1 MNKGNILF
9 ILHSHLPYVRHPD
22 YEEFM
27 EERWLFE
34 AITET
39 YIPLI
44 RMFKKLE
51 KKGIDFKLTMSLSPT
66 LIEMLNS
73 IDLQEKYIRYL
84 KKIIELSEKEYETTK
99 DEELIKHKMADYY
112 RNNFKEILEIF
123 EKHYKKN
130 IINAFKEYE
139 EKGYL
144 ELITTAATHAV
155 LPIYSEYPEIIKMQ
169 IKYGLETFKKY
180 FGHSPQGFWLPELGY
195 FEGLDSY
202 LKEYGI
208 KYFFVEKQ
216 GLIYGNPYPIYNVY
230 NPIITP
236 DNVFVFARD
245 KENNTEIF
253 DTETGYLTDPRYRE
267 FYRDIGFDRDY
278 EYIKD
283 YIDKSGVRCNTG
295 IKYYKITGK
304 DKELFDKMLYDI
316 DEAYAAV
323 KEDAED
329 FVQKRLK
336 QIKKI
341 NEEIPDLK
349 EPILTYAFDT
359 EFFGHWWYEGIMFL
373 EKVIEN
379 VYNHKEIELKKPEEI
394 LNEMENVQVVSP
406 TKSSWGINGYFEE
419 WINGNNDWIYPA
431 IYEMIEVLKS
441 KINKLWEKQEKDII
455 SLMIRELMLAQSSD
469 WAFIIS
475 SGTTVEY
482 AVNRIKTHVKRFFEL
497 NAMLESGKIEKNK
510 LKYYM
515 WVDKIFENI
524 DYSVIK

>member
-1 MNKGNILF
+1 MNNGNIIF
-9 ILHSHLPYVRHPD
+9 VLHSHLPYVRHPD

-44 RMFKKLE
+44 RVFQNLE
-51 KKGIDFKLTMSLSPT
+51 KKGIKFKLVMSFSPT

-73 IDLQEKYIRYL
+73 MDLQEKYVRYL
-84 KKIIELSEKEYETTK
+84 KKIIELSEKEYERTK

-112 RNNFKEILEIF
+112 KNNFKEILEIF
-123 EKHYKKN
+123 EKMYNKN
-130 IINAFKEYE
+130 ILDAFKEYY

-144 ELITTAATHAV
+144 ELITTSATHAV
-155 LPIYSEYPEIIKMQ
+155 LPIYSEYPEIVKLQ
-169 IKYGLETFKKY
+169 IKYGLETFKKA
-180 FGHSPQGFWLPELGY
+180 FGFYPKGFWLPELGY
-195 FEGLDSY
+195 YEGLDIY
-202 LKEYGI
+202 LNQYEIEYT
-208 KYFFVEKQ
+208 FVEKN

-230 NPIITP
+230 NPVIT
-236 DNVFVFARD
+236 NSSIFVFSRD
-245 KENNTEIF
+245 KDNNIEIF
-253 DTETGYLTDPRYRE
+253 DTEFGYLNDPRYRE
-267 FYRDIGFDRDY
+267 FYRDIGFDREY

-295 IKYYKITGK
+295 IKYHKITGK

-316 DEAYAAV
+316 DEAYTAV
-323 KEDAED
+323 KSNAED

-336 QIKKI
+336 QLKEL
-341 NEEIPDLK
+341 NVEYPDL
-349 EPILTYAFDT
+349 EPTMVYAFDT

-373 EKVIEN
+373 EKVIEK
-379 VYNHKEIELKKPEEI
+379 VYNTEELKLENPKNILKRVEE
-394 LNEMENVQVVSP
+394 VQIVNPSRS
-406 TKSSWGINGYFEE
+406 TWGINGFFEE

-431 IYEMIEVLKS
+431 IYEMIEILKV
-441 KINKLWEKQEKDII
+441 KMNKKYSDVEKNII
-455 SLMIRELMLAQSSD
+455 SLMIKELMLAQSSD
-469 WAFIIS
+469 WVFIIS

-524 DYSVIK
+524 DYNDVTM

>member
-1 MNKGNILF
+1 MNRGKIMF
-9 ILHSHLPYVRHPD
+9 VLHSHLPYVRHPD

-39 YIPLI
+39 YVPLI

-51 KKGIDFKLTMSLSPT
+51 RKEIDFKLVMSFSPT
-66 LIEMLNS
+66 LMEMLNS

-84 KKIIELSEKEYETTK
+84 KKIIELSEKEYERTK

-123 EKHYKKN
+123 EKDYNKN
-130 IINAFKEYE
+130 ILNAFKEYK

-155 LPIYSEYPEIIKMQ
+155 LPLYSEYPEIIRMQ
-169 IKYGLETFKKY
+169 IKYGLETFKKV
-180 FGHSPQGFWLPELGY
+180 FGDYPEGFWLPEMGY

-202 LKEYGI
+202 LKEFDI

-216 GLIYGNPYPIYNVY
+216 GLIYGNPYPIYNTF
-230 NPIITP
+230 NPAITNS
-236 DNVFVFARD
+236 NVFVFSRD
-245 KENNTEIF
+245 KENNIEIF
-253 DTETGYLTDPRYRE
+253 DTESGYLNDPRYRE

-304 DKELFDKMLYDI
+304 DKELFDKLLYDI

-323 KEDAED
+323 KEDAAN
-329 FVQKRLK
+329 FVQKKLNQLR
-336 QIKKI
+336 
-341 NEEIPDLK
+341 DLK
-349 EPILTYAFDT
+349 KEYPELSPIMVYTFDT
-359 EFFGHWWYEGIMFL
+359 EFFGHWWYEGILFL
-373 EKVIEN
+373 EKVIEK
-379 VYNHKEIELKKPEEI
+379 VYNTDELILKKAEDIIKETK
-394 LNEMENVQVVSP
+394 EVQVLTPS
-406 TKSSWGINGYFEE
+406 KSSWGINGFFEE
-419 WINGNNDWIYPA
+419 WVNGNNDWIYPA
-431 IYEMIEVLKS
+431 IYEMIEILRK
-441 KINKLWEKQEKDII
+441 KFKNDWQGEEKKII

-524 DYSVIK
+524 DYSDIM

>member
-1 MNKGNILF
+1 MNKGKILF
-9 ILHSHLPYVRHPD
+9 VLHSHLPYVRHPD

-39 YIPLI
+39 YVPLI
-44 RMFKKLE
+44 RMFKNLE
-51 KKGIDFKLTMSLSPT
+51 RKEIDFKLTMSFSPT

-84 KKIIELSEKEYETTK
+84 KKIIELSEKEYEKTK

-112 RNNFKEILEIF
+112 KNNFKEILEIF
-123 EKHYKKN
+123 EKEYNKN
-130 IINAFKEYE
+130 ILNAFKEYE

-144 ELITTAATHAV
+144 ELITTSATHAV
-155 LPIYSEYPEIIKMQ
+155 LPLYSEYPEVIKMQ
-169 IKYGLETFKKY
+169 IKYGLETFKKF
-180 FGHSPQGFWLPELGY
+180 FGHYPKGFWLPEMGY
-195 FEGLDSY
+195 YEGLDNY
-202 LKEYGI
+202 LKEFGLE
-208 KYFFVEKQ
+208 YFFVEKE
-216 GLIYGNPYPIYNVY
+216 GLIYGNPYPIYDVY
-230 NPIITP
+230 NPVIT
-236 DNVFVFARD
+236 NSKMFVFSRD
-245 KENNTEIF
+245 KENNIEIF
-253 DTETGYLTDPRYRE
+253 DTESGYLNDPRYRE

-295 IKYYKITGK
+295 IKYHKITGK
-304 DKELFDKMLYDI
+304 DKELYDKLLYDI

-323 KEDAED
+323 KEDADD
-329 FVQKRLK
+329 FVQKRVNQLRK
-336 QIKKI
+336 L
-341 NEEIPDLK
+341 NEKYPGLN
-349 EPILTYAFDT
+349 PVMTYAFDT

-373 EKVIEN
+373 EKVIEY
-379 VYNHKEIELKKPEEI
+379 VYNSNNIELKHPQNILSEIEE
-394 LNEMENVQVVSP
+394 VQMMTP
-406 TKSSWGINGYFEE
+406 AKSSWGINGFFEE

-431 IYEMIEVLKS
+431 IYEMVEILKK
-441 KINKLWEKQEKDII
+441 KINKKWNEQEKNII
-455 SLMIRELMLAQSSD
+455 LLMIKELMLAQSSD

-515 WVDKIFENI
+515 WVDKIFDNI
-524 DYSVIK
+524 DYSDIM